1 MIEKPKLIVITPVK
15 NEGLILEKFLTFTSL
30 WADHIIIADQ
40 NSTDNSIEIAQKF
53 EKVTFVKND
62 GEYNEFERTKI
73 LLSEARKIE
82 GKKII
87 FALDADEFL
96 SANYM
101 DSPEWNTIL
110 NATVGTVFIIKRTN
124 ISPDFKNTFGG
135 TKLVFAIVDDNV
147 ASIEGTSTAIIHNI
161 RLPWPK
167 NATQIIL
174 NDIIILHLD
183 HIDNDRIK
191 SKLRWYQCFE
201 KQKFNHPDKFILEK
215 YKYFNNI
222 NEYLKTIQ
230 INEIPEKYLH
240 NFYVSKLDF
249 TSYIKP
255 DLWWDDELLQLFDK
269 EGIQKFK
276 NLNIN
281 DVDWVKLAKQRN
293 YINIDNFKIRKS
305 ALEKVI
311 NKFKKILNQIELN

>member
-1 MIEKPKLIVITPVK
+1 MLEKPKLIVITPVK
-15 NEGLILEKFLTFTSL
+15 NESWILEKYLTFTSL
-30 WADHIIIADQ
+30 WADYIIIADQ

-53 EKVTFVKND
+53 EKVTVVKND

-101 DSPEWNTIL
+101 DSPEWQTVL
-110 NATVGTVFIIKRTN
+110 NATEKTLFN
-124 ISPDFKNTFGG
+124 IERVNLTPDFNSYFGG
-135 TKLVFAIVDDNV
+135 LRMIIALVDDD
-147 ASIEGTSTAIIHNI
+147 SSTIEETSKAIIHNI

-167 NATQIIL
+167 NAEVIHL
-174 NDIIILHLD
+174 NDIKILHLD
-183 HIDNDRIK
+183 YISEKRVL

-201 KQKFNHPDKFILEK
+201 KFKFNHSDK
-215 YKYFNNI
+215 
-222 NEYLKTIQ
+222 YLR
-230 INEIPEKYLH
+230 EKYLFFNKMNDFLKTKNCLNITKNWLQ
-240 NFYVSKLDF
+240 NFKSYKLDF
-249 TSYIKP
+249 TSYKEP
-255 DLWWDDELLQLFDK
+255 FLWWDEELLKLFDK

-276 NLNIN
+276 NLDIN

-293 YINIDNFKIRKS
+293 YNNIDNFKIRRRV
-305 ALEKVI
+305 LEKVI
-311 NKFKKILNQIELN
+311 NKFRKILNQIELN